1 MSFSSQDN
9 KRLLW
14 GLMADNNVFAGI
26 PDTKVEEVKSLFEQ
40 EITKVTAAQG
50 SLLEKNKHI
59 LASMN
64 TKLNYL
70 RVSAVS
76 QESSSA
82 VTNKDLAQERQEA
95 MNSKLQN
102 KQEEFNKLISSDKP
116 KDIDFSDQPDEKPIG
131 AEMDSLLAS
140 MMERRKNQLNQVI
153 SSQDPEA
160 AEKWIGN
167 QGSGTEVN
175 MNPPTLQIGEKL
187 ETPNIT
193 IVNNTSKPVSEK
205 HVTFSAD
212 ANETEP
218 ETEANNATPLDLFQF
233 LSVNKSNTD
242 APFMPPEDK
251 TNDKKPDIADARAA
265 VTAEAKHLAKE
276 EIMQRLS
283 RIEHELMEIKDILK
297 NA

>member
-1 MSFSSQDN
+1 MSFSGQDN

-40 EITKVTAAQG
+40 EITKVTTAQG

-64 TKLNYL
+64 TKLNFL
-70 RVSAVS
+70 RVSAAS
-76 QESSSA
+76 QESGSA

-95 MNSKLQN
+95 MNNKLQN

-140 MMERRKNQLNQVI
+140 MMERRKSQLNQVI

-175 MNPPTLQIGEKL
+175 MNPPTLQIGETV

-193 IVNNTSKPVSEK
+193 VVNNTPKLVPEK

-212 ANETEP
+212 TNETE
-218 ETEANNATPLDLFQF
+218 TESNNATSLDLFQF

-251 TNDKKPDIADARAA
+251 TDDKKPDIMEARAA
-265 VTAEAKHLAKE
+265 VTVGTNRLAEN

-283 RIEHELMEIKDILK
+283 RIEHELIEIKDLLK

>member
-1 MSFSSQDN
+1 MSFSGQDN

-40 EITKVTAAQG
+40 EITKVTTAQG

-64 TKLNYL
+64 TKLNFL
-70 RVSAVS
+70 RVSAAS
-76 QESSSA
+76 QESGSA
-82 VTNKDLAQERQEA
+82 VTNKDLAQERKEA
-95 MNSKLQN
+95 MNNKLQN

-131 AEMDSLLAS
+131 SEMDSLLAS
-140 MMERRKNQLNQVI
+140 MMERRKSQLNQVI

-175 MNPPTLQIGEKL
+175 MNPPTLQIGETV

-193 IVNNTSKPVSEK
+193 VVNNTPKLVPEK
-205 HVTFSAD
+205 HVTFSTD
-212 ANETEP
+212 TNETE
-218 ETEANNATPLDLFQF
+218 TESNNATSLDLFQF

-251 TNDKKPDIADARAA
+251 TDDNKPDIMGARAA
-265 VTAEAKHLAKE
+265 VTAETNRLAE
-276 EIMQRLS
+276 NEIMQRLS
-283 RIEHELMEIKDILK
+283 RIEHELIEIKDLLK

>member
-1 MSFSSQDN
+1 MSFSGQDN

-40 EITKVTAAQG
+40 EITKVTTAQG

-64 TKLNYL
+64 TKLNFL
-70 RVSAVS
+70 RVSAAS
-76 QESSSA
+76 QESGSA

-140 MMERRKNQLNQVI
+140 MMERRKSQLNQVI

-175 MNPPTLQIGEKL
+175 MNPPTLQIGETV

-193 IVNNTSKPVSEK
+193 VVNNTPKLVPEK

-212 ANETEP
+212 TNETE
-218 ETEANNATPLDLFQF
+218 TESNNATSLDLFQF

-251 TNDKKPDIADARAA
+251 TDDNKPDIMEARAA
-265 VTAEAKHLAKE
+265 VTVGTNRLAEN

-283 RIEHELMEIKDILK
+283 RIEHELIEIKDLLK

>member
-153 SSQDPEA
+153 RSQDPEA

-251 TNDKKPDIADARAA
+251 TNDKKPDIA
-265 VTAEAKHLAKE
+265 EAKHLAKE

>member
-1 MSFSSQDN
+1 MSFSGQDN

-40 EITKVTAAQG
+40 EITKVTTAQG

-64 TKLNYL
+64 TKLNFL
-70 RVSAVS
+70 RVSAAS
-76 QESSSA
+76 QESGSA

-140 MMERRKNQLNQVI
+140 MMERRKSQLNQVI

-175 MNPPTLQIGEKL
+175 MNPPTLQIGETV

-193 IVNNTSKPVSEK
+193 VVNNTPKLVPEK

-212 ANETEP
+212 TNETE
-218 ETEANNATPLDLFQF
+218 TESNNATSLDLFQF

-251 TNDKKPDIADARAA
+251 TDDNKPDIMEARAA
-265 VTAEAKHLAKE
+265 VTAEANRLAE
-276 EIMQRLS
+276 NEIMQRLS
-283 RIEHELMEIKDILK
+283 RIEHELIEIKDLLK

>member
-1 MSFSSQDN
+1 MSFSGQDN

-40 EITKVTAAQG
+40 EITKVTTAQG

-64 TKLNYL
+64 TKLNFL
-70 RVSAVS
+70 RVSAAS
-76 QESSSA
+76 QESGSA

-95 MNSKLQN
+95 MNNKLQN

-131 AEMDSLLAS
+131 SEMDSLLAS
-140 MMERRKNQLNQVI
+140 MMERRKSQLNQVI

-175 MNPPTLQIGEKL
+175 MNPPTLQIGETV

-193 IVNNTSKPVSEK
+193 VVNNTPKLVPEK

-212 ANETEP
+212 TNETE
-218 ETEANNATPLDLFQF
+218 TESNNATSLDLFQF

-251 TNDKKPDIADARAA
+251 TDDNKPDIMETRAA
-265 VTAEAKHLAKE
+265 VTAETNRLAE
-276 EIMQRLS
+276 NEIMQRLS
-283 RIEHELMEIKDILK
+283 RIEHELIEIKDLLK

>member
-1 MSFSSQDN
+1 MSFSGQDN

-40 EITKVTAAQG
+40 EITKVTTAQG

-64 TKLNYL
+64 TKLNFL
-70 RVSAVS
+70 RVSAAS
-76 QESSSA
+76 QESGSA

-140 MMERRKNQLNQVI
+140 MMERRKSQLNQVI

-175 MNPPTLQIGEKL
+175 MNPPTLQIGETV

-193 IVNNTSKPVSEK
+193 VVNNTPKLVPEK

-212 ANETEP
+212 TNETE
-218 ETEANNATPLDLFQF
+218 TESNNATSLDLFQF

-251 TNDKKPDIADARAA
+251 TDDKKPDIMEARAA
-265 VTAEAKHLAKE
+265 VTVGTNRLAEN

-283 RIEHELMEIKDILK
+283 RIEHELIEIKDLLK